1 MFVIPANSRCYAEK
15 RLQEGRKGE
24 SLMPEGF
31 AITPEPLYY
40 AVIFTSQRTESDDGY
55 EAMAQA
61 MYELALKQP
70 GCLGAESTRGEEG
83 LGITVA
89 YFVDE
94 ASIRAWQQNAR
105 HLVAQRLGKERWYS
119 HYEVRV
125 AKVERA
131 YRGPE
136 GR

>member
-1 MFVIPANSRCYAEK
+1 
-15 RLQEGRKGE
+15 
-24 SLMPEGF
+24 MPEGF
-31 AITPEPLYY
+31 ASTPEPPYF
-40 AVIFTSQRTESDDGY
+40 AVIFTSQRTEGENGY

-61 MYELALKQP
+61 MYELALEQP
-70 GCLGAESTRGEEG
+70 GCLGTESTRGEDG
-83 LGITVA
+83 LGITVS

-105 HLVAQRLGKERWYS
+105 HLMAQRLGKERWYS
-119 HYEVRV
+119 HYELRV

-131 YRGPE
+131 YWGPE